1 MKKLAAFLLGLLLLS
16 CSKQEHHS
24 YTFYYWRTQ
33 LSLNDVEK
41 DALNRADV
49 PALYLRFFDVD
60 RLDGKIQPVALVNKD
75 SSFVSD
81 KEIVPVVF
89 ITNRTLYNIS
99 SEEIQYLAEEL
110 IKLVERRAGE
120 LSLNMGGELQI
131 DCDWT
136 AGTRD
141 DFFLLLERLKELSGL
156 KVTSTLRLHQ
166 VKDRHKMGV
175 PPVDKVY
182 LMCYSTSSP
191 LEDSDKNSILDLSLL
206 KNYLRELQRYPIQ
219 NIDIALPIFS
229 WGIVTNHIGQH
240 RLINGLSKTDL
251 NSPGLRKIAENRAEV
266 VEDGFYFG
274 HFLNSGFMIKTEE
287 IDAAQ
292 LDEAV
297 QFINNKIP
305 KYNIIYYQLSS
316 GFVDNKNLLR

>member
-120 LSLNMGGELQI
+120 LSLNMGG
-131 DCDWT
+131 
-136 AGTRD
+136 
-141 DFFLLLERLKELSGL
+141 
-156 KVTSTLRLHQ
+156 
-166 VKDRHKMGV
+166 
-175 PPVDKVY
+175 
-182 LMCYSTSSP
+182 
-191 LEDSDKNSILDLSLL
+191 
-206 KNYLRELQRYPIQ
+206 
-219 NIDIALPIFS
+219 
-229 WGIVTNHIGQH
+229 
-240 RLINGLSKTDL
+240 
-251 NSPGLRKIAENRAEV
+251 
-266 VEDGFYFG
+266 
-274 HFLNSGFMIKTEE
+274 
-287 IDAAQ
+287 DAAAWHCGGAAC
-292 LDEAV
+292 DDAAV
-297 QFINNKIP
+297 EGEP
-305 KYNIIYYQLSS
+305 
-316 GFVDNKNLLR
+316 